1 MAFFGGVFT
10 IVNASTGSIKLE
22 LKADKQELK
31 ADVSSVKADVSSVKL
46 ELRVVLAAQVAA
58 LIVLGLMML
67 QQKEG

>member
-1 MAFFGGVFT
+1 M
-10 IVNASTGSIKLE
+10 E

-31 ADVSSVKADVSSVKL
+31 AGVSSVKADVSSVKL